1 MVTAVLKGDVLF
13 ALPSPPPTLGQA
25 KAGGI
30 RILAT
35 TAPARLQA
43 LPEVPTM
50 AEAGIQD
57 VSIIDWSGV
66 WAPAKTPQTV
76 VQTVNAAMRK
86 VLTREDLRKT
96 ATTLSLGVAGASVQD
111 IRAKMAAELKLWKSV
126 AEKAH
131 ISVKL

>member
-1 MVTAVLKGDVLF
+1 
-13 ALPSPPPTLGQA
+13 
-25 KAGGI
+25 
-30 RILAT
+30 
-35 TAPARLQA
+35 
-43 LPEVPTM
+43 
-50 AEAGIQD
+50 